1 VPEQSFQHAATTSTS
16 IAEVWSALDEPY
28 TWEAVPGVDRVVD
41 PIVDPSGRLRSFSF
55 ETVVGGKTYL
65 GQAAP
70 AGREDEKL
78 MAWDIKT
85 TEIRGRVTVG
95 LSPVDDGTRVFV
107 DLRVEGTGVLGS
119 LFFPIIAGAIGNGF
133 VEAVERFVSGFDTAV

>member
-1 VPEQSFQHAATTSTS
+1 MPEQSFQHAATTSTP
-16 IAEVWSALDEPY
+16 ITAVWSALDEPY

-41 PIVDPSGRLRSFSF
+41 PIVDPSGRLRGFSF
-55 ETVVGGKTYL
+55 ETAVGGKTYL

-70 AGREDEKL
+70 AGREEEKL

-85 TEIRGRVTVG
+85 TEIKGRVTVG

-133 VEAVERFVSGFDTAV
+133 VETVERFVSGFETAV